1 MRMGIALFLG
11 MLGCALLIAAGTRL
25 ALHELCHRFD
35 GEKPRPPGRSS
46 IPSYWLTFHSTDNV
60 TFAEGKEAFHDRNAN
75 FATLASAMHG
85 SIRVNTGRRARG
97 QPPYT
102 AIHGSS
108 GMEWPL
114 K

>member
-75 FATLASAMHG
+75 FPTLASAMHG
-85 SIRVNTGRRARG
+85 SIRVNTGRRGRG